1 MLEKNTKTRDF
12 LELMETVLTI
22 VVSLMALSGTFA
34 AYKNGFFHKLNHVI
48 EHYHEEALVSER
60 KMAENLAEVRLN
72 TVHIANEQM
81 QLDNQQREINAEWKR
96 P

>member
-22 VVSLMALSGTFA
+22 IVSLVALSGTFA
-34 AYKNGFFHKLNHVI
+34 AYKSGFFHRLDHVI
-48 EHYHEEALVSER
+48 KHYHEAALKSER
-60 KMAENLAEVRLN
+60 AVAIGLEEIK
-72 TVHIANEQM
+72 IQNEQKEKAA
-81 QLDNQQREINAEWKR
+81 QTGQK